1 MTKNQITL
9 RNLNN
14 TILDSKDNSKS
25 VLNIIHE
32 HGIDWMFACGGKGK
46 CTTCKIIVQKG
57 MNNISEANEIE
68 KKFLEIGK
76 LEPNERLACQCTIS
90 GDIEVDVADKN
101 KFPHMTY
108 SN

>member
-1 MTKNQITL
+1 MIG
-9 RNLNN
+9 
-14 TILDSKDNSKS
+14 SKDNSKS
-25 VLNIIHE
+25 VLNIIQD
-32 HGIDWMFACGGKGK
+32 HGIDWMFACGGNGR

-68 KKFLEIGK
+68 KKFHQIGR
-76 LEPNERLACQCTIS
+76 LVSNERLACQCTIS
-90 GDIEVDVADKN
+90 GDIEVSVAEKN